1 MGSTTVNVIQKVS
14 MADLALRPDFKGL
27 TFGQQE
33 FIRVYLSTG
42 GDAKSGVLAAFP
54 LTADKNIRTRISHI
68 MSQPT
73 VRRLIEIASGVSE
86 RDSILAEVG
95 DAIRKSMRHDLK
107 GGGSLSIA
115 SKDLIKFF
123 VEQLGQPLTRADESV
138 DGSQKYAIGSL
149 IRQNGKV
156 FRVIAQEVEED
167 GI

>member
-1 MGSTTVNVIQKVS
+1 MASATVNAGQKVS
-14 MADLALRPDFKGL
+14 MQDLALRPDFKGL

-42 GDAKSGVLAAFP
+42 GDAKLGVLAAFP
-54 LTADKNIRTRISHI
+54 QTADKNIRTRISHI

-73 VRRLIEIASGVSE
+73 VRRLIEIASGISE

-123 VEQLGQPLTRADESV
+123 VEQLGESLSPADESE
-138 DGSQKYAIGSL
+138 DAPPRYAIGSL

-156 FRVIAQEVEED
+156 FRVIAQEVLED

>member
-1 MGSTTVNVIQKVS
+1 VGSVTTIRTVP

-42 GDAKSGVLAAFP
+42 GDAKLGVLAAFP
-54 LTADKNIRTRISHI
+54 QTADKNIRTRISHI

-107 GGGSLSIA
+107 DGGSLSIA

-123 VEQLGQPLTRADESV
+123 VEQLGQPLTPEDESE
-138 DGSQKYAIGSL
+138 DRSTKYAIGSL

-156 FRVIAQEVEED
+156 FRVIAQEVVED